1 MSRYQ
6 RIYDL
11 IQNNLKPV
19 HFELENES
27 HTHSVPENSE
37 THFRLFLVSNEF
49 VGQTRVQRQQM
60 VNELLK
66 TEFQNGLHAFT
77 QRLLTENE
85 YQTQAGQNE
94 FVSPACHGGSRT
106 K

>member
-1 MSRYQ
+1 MTRYQ

-11 IQNNLKPV
+11 IQNKFAPIQL
-19 HFELENES
+19 ELENES
-27 HTHSVPENSE
+27 HSHSVPENSE
-37 THFRLFLVSNEF
+37 THFRLLLVSNEF
-49 VGQTRVQRQQM
+49 IGKSRVQRQQM

-66 TEFQNGLHAFT
+66 DEFQNGLHAFT
-77 QRLLTENE
+77 QRLLTEQEFNS
-85 YQTQAGQNE
+85 QLGQND